1 MDENIVYSLNI
12 EFNFIENESPSSIS
26 NKSEA
31 FYKKYFQPTIEKIIE
46 DYGEKYNLIIN
57 NIDIDLGDINIE
69 TIHQK
74 LENKLRLEI
83 EKYIIYI
90 SNSVNH
96 NEDDSY
102 VENKNFFI
110 NYDDKSLPYKAD
122 ILTSPKKLS
131 YKDICNYLYSAS
143 IPWHIENSQFNI
155 IIEIKNFVNVLIAN
169 NDYITQFI
177 NDIQNNSNALFRLLN
192 LTSKKQKILLIDKIL
207 SSNIKSLNN
216 HFIHSI
222 YHEFYLSLPH
232 KNSQAFLENANIK
245 PEEEF
250 NTLKEILDF
259 YESNYSKISLSY
271 KTEIQILLD
280 FINHHDSSL
289 ENLSLIFHL
298 LLDSSYSDSITQLNN
313 NLNNNINNFSID
325 DNKHFS
331 NRIHIEDAGLVLLHP
346 FLTHFFSHL
355 NLLCEDKKKFINFQ
369 SQERAAHLLK
379 YITGYRGPHYEHLMM
394 FEKLICNIPLNHPLS
409 ISFIPSKEEKE
420 EIRNL
425 LQTVCQY
432 WKPLNN
438 SSIESLQNSFIL
450 RHGTFEWMDPTWVVR
465 VEGGAIDI
473 LLDDLP
479 WEISTILLPWLE
491 STIYVEW
498 QTE

>member
-46 DYGEKYNLIIN
+46 DYGEVYNLIIN
-57 NIDIDLGDINIE
+57 DIEIDLGDVDIE
-69 TIHQK
+69 TIPQK
-74 LENKLRLEI
+74 LENKLKSEI
-83 EKYIIYI
+83 EKHI
-90 SNSVNH
+90 SNSINNNV
-96 NEDDSY
+96 DASY
-102 VENKNFFI
+102 VDNKDSFIIYNAQNFFPDQI
-110 NYDDKSLPYKAD
+110 N
-122 ILTSPKKLS
+122 TQLS
-131 YKDICNYLYSAS
+131 YKDICNYLCYTSL
-143 IPWHIENSQFNI
+143 PWYIDISQLNIIKEIGDFVKNLIENNDH
-155 IIEIKNFVNVLIAN
+155 LI
-169 NDYITQFI
+169 QFI
-177 NDIQNNSNALFRLLN
+177 KDIQNNSNALFRFLDLIN
-192 LTSKKQKILLIDKIL
+192 KKQKILLIDKIL
-207 SSNIKSLNN
+207 SINIELLNN

-222 YHEFYLSLPH
+222 YQECYLSLPH
-232 KNSQAFLENANIK
+232 NTNQTLE
-245 PEEEF
+245 
-250 NTLKEILDF
+250 TLNVKSKEGLHTLRGSLNF
-259 YESNYSKISLSY
+259 YESNYSKIPSSY
-271 KTEIQILLD
+271 KTEIQLLLD
-280 FINHHDSSL
+280 FINYHNSSS
-289 ENLSLIFHL
+289 ENLSLIFFL
-298 LLDSSYSDSITQLNN
+298 LVDSSNSNSITQ
-313 NLNNNINNFSID
+313 INNKFKNID
-325 DNKHFS
+325 NLPFDNYKHFT

-369 SQERAAHLLK
+369 SQERAVHLLK
-379 YITGYRGPHYEHLMM
+379 YMTGYRGPHYEHLMM

-420 EIRNL
+420 EIHNL

-465 VEGGAIDI
+465 IEGGTIDI
-473 LLDDLP
+473 LLNDLP
-479 WEISTILLPWLE
+479 WEISTIILPWLE